1 MKKRLTLG
9 TWSGSAAL
17 VLALILAA
25 GPGRTDEEKYADP
38 DSPQVKAAARAA
50 LAHAQ
55 IKDIVG
61 ISKGIDST
69 LSDLGAKIT
78 DQEIRIELSA
88 DVLFDFDKYNIRPDA
103 ETSLQKVA
111 EVIQAYPKS
120 TIKIVG
126 FTDSKG
132 SAQYNLKLSENR
144 ANSVKDWL
152 VKNGGISAS
161 RITTVGLGA
170 AYPVASNTKP
180 DGSDDAVGR
189 QKNRR
194 VEIRIQK
201 NS

>member
-1 MKKRLTLG
+1 MLKRSVPVFL
-9 TWSGSAAL
+9 
-17 VLALILAA
+17 LALLLSGWA
-25 GPGRTDEEKYADP
+25 GPASATAPDKYPDP
-38 DSPQVKAAARAA
+38 DSAQVQAAARAA
-50 LAHAQ
+50 LARAE

-78 DQEIRIELSA
+78 DQEIRIELAA

-103 ETSLQKVA
+103 EDSLNKVA

-120 TIKIVG
+120 AVKIVG

-132 SAQYNLKLSENR
+132 STQYNLKLSENR
-144 ANSVKDWL
+144 ANSVKNWL
-152 VKNGGISAS
+152 VNNGDISAS

-170 AYPVASNTKP
+170 AYPVASNTNP
-180 DGSDDAVGR
+180 DGSDNPAGR

-201 NS
+201 NG